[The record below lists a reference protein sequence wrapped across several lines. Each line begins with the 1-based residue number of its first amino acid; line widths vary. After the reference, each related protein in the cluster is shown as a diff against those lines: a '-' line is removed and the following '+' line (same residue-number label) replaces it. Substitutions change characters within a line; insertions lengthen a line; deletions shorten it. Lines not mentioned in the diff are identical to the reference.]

1 MRKDNVLTDEGGVV
15 AVEFALWSTL
25 LFLVISV
32 GLDFALYYIQR
43 SKVDEA
49 LSATAISAFN
59 ARLEVPFTAL
69 PTYMRTLSD
78 NGSLEIGLSCNGQAN
93 ACTNASREC
102 ACLQAD
108 GTYHAQACA
117 SACTGMTTTAG
128 YYLTIRSRSGFT
140 PFIVPRSLTSDIV
153 RQTTVRLQ

>member
-1 MRKDNVLTDEGGVV
+1 MARGALLADERGVV

-25 LFLVISV
+25 LFLVISI

-59 ARLEVPFTAL
+59 ARLSVPYAELPATMRALSETPALEV
-69 PTYMRTLSD
+69 
-78 NGSLEIGLSCNGQAN
+78 GLSCNGQAN
-93 ACTNASREC
+93 ACSNTAREC

-117 SACTGMTTTAG
+117 SACSGMTTTAG
-128 YYLTIRSRSGFT
+128 YYLTIRARAGYT
-140 PFIVPRSLTSDIV
+140 PFMVPRSLTSDIV

>member
-1 MRKDNVLTDEGGVV
+1 MRKGNVLADESGVV

-25 LFLVISV
+25 LFLVISI

-59 ARLEVPFTAL
+59 ARLSVPYSDL
-69 PTYMRTLSD
+69 PAYMRTLSE
-78 NGSLEIGLSCNGQAN
+78 NGSLETALSCNGQLN
-93 ACTNASREC
+93 ACTNTSREC

-128 YYLTIRSRSGFT
+128 YYLTIRSRSGFA
-140 PFIVPRSLTSDIV
+140 PFMVPRSLTSDIV